1 MILRLERMTCQ
12 AVMVSEAGIR
22 PRAHNLAPEAP
33 VAFSLCRKETE
44 RDRRSQKRFQV
55 RVVRVSASGLV
66 VDLRGLAPATRR
78 PVVFAVVDKLI
89 EVDSQDSLVLICDH
103 DPSGLG
109 YQLDLR
115 RESRGCYEFDC
126 DQRMDGAWV
135 ALVRRRLV

>member
-1 MILRLERMTCQ
+1 MQEFVRGRIIYPYERFYACFSSGEELNRGCRQ
-12 AVMVSEAGIR
+12 HIAHRAG
-22 PRAHNLAPEAP
+22 
-33 VAFSLCRKETE
+33 
-44 RDRRSQKRFQV
+44 
-55 RVVRVSASGLV
+55 VVRASSSGLV
-66 VDLRGLAPATRR
+66 VDLRGLAPAIRR
-78 PVVFAVVDKLI
+78 PVVFAIVDKMI
-89 EVDSQDSLVLICDH
+89 EVDCQDSLVLICDH